1 MTPNAR
7 TQCSE
12 HRTPTTNYD
21 PADSGARDAIG
32 LASPVREV
40 ALLLPDRKSRG
51 SLASRHHVTACLL
64 LACTVSVLT
73 GAQALEP
80 SDAAAHRVG
89 DQGVR
94 ACSVTVAARSRIH
107 LADSQVV
114 HIAVGST
121 ARQGST
127 VMLAG
132 LPAYTWSP
140 RAGVDSPPRTSDS
153 LVAVLVGD
161 GGEVRGVPNPLVGH
175 PVSHVKVTAGAG
187 TWHVLFTERL
197 ATSSGHDQ
205 VSDSARLWYGRFNGR
220 EWSDVGAIRVVH
232 GSYTAGEYTSDLV
245 ADGEEIAFAVPIDA
259 RVGSTVINAIVLAR
273 RVDRGW
279 AFDTLSGLMEPRYA
293 RLVRGPQSRGWTVFY
308 VAPFFDNQQLVN
320 ASLHAATWDGGWST
334 PEVVAH
340 ASGRSLID
348 PRVFPSRDGFVVT
361 WWRRAE
367 QADAGPGPV
376 VEWMHASS
384 NGSPAFRPRQVV
396 FTSGAEYT
404 ATPFGTDSILV
415 AARDGMASDRVRVA
429 LIAGDSATDLGTLQV
444 RNEVRMAAVLGP
456 RGRPA
461 IVASEVGRLPTDSP
475 AISILTIV
483 RPVCT
488 GQ

>member
-12 HRTPTTNYD
+12 HRTTTTNYD

-32 LASPVREV
+32 LASHVREV

-232 GSYTAGEYTSDLV
+232 DNNCAI
-245 ADGEEIAFAVPIDA
+245 DGAV
-259 RVGSTVINAIVLAR
+259 SE
-273 RVDRGW
+273 RG
-279 AFDTLSGLMEPRYA
+279 G
-293 RLVRGPQSRGWTVFY
+293 Q
-308 VAPFFDNQQLVN
+308 
-320 ASLHAATWDGGWST
+320 
-334 PEVVAH
+334 
-340 ASGRSLID
+340 
-348 PRVFPSRDGFVVT
+348 VT
-361 WWRRAE
+361 KLCE
-367 QADAGPGPV
+367 
-376 VEWMHASS
+376 
-384 NGSPAFRPRQVV
+384 
-396 FTSGAEYT
+396 
-404 ATPFGTDSILV
+404 L
-415 AARDGMASDRVRVA
+415 
-429 LIAGDSATDLGTLQV
+429 
-444 RNEVRMAAVLGP
+444 
-456 RGRPA
+456 
-461 IVASEVGRLPTDSP
+461 
-475 AISILTIV
+475 
-483 RPVCT
+483 
-488 GQ
+488 